1 MKYLSAKKSCVL
13 LFLEH
18 SEADDGHDEQQDEAE
33 DRSHNIFTML
43 MGSIRFETQLMMGK
57 VIFVLTYYS
66 NHKQKNHFC
75 ANFS

>member
-33 DRSHNIFTML
+33 DRSHNNLHDAHGVYKI
-43 MGSIRFETQLMMGK
+43 
-57 VIFVLTYYS
+57 
-66 NHKQKNHFC
+66 
-75 ANFS
+75 